1 MSVSWPDYFHIKEQP
16 MRKIMFFDTTLRD
29 GLKSPGTILSI
40 DEKVRIAKQ
49 LARLRVDVLEVGFPA
64 ASQEQFDTAER
75 IAGEVEGPIL
85 AVLARAN
92 NPRDFEIAWKAIQ
105 HYPHPRLHT
114 FVPASREYR
123 DHFLKKDAAATV
135 ELAVS
140 AIRKAK
146 EFTPDV
152 EFTLMDAFR
161 ANPQRV
167 LELVSAAAQ
176 AGAATINLADTVGYA
191 TPFDVGKLFLLLRN
205 EVEQFNKVVFSVH
218 CHNDLGLAV
227 ANSLAALAEGAR
239 QIHCTV
245 NGIGERAG
253 NAPLEELAA
262 ILSVH
267 GDRIGA
273 QLNVQLDRIYP
284 TSRLVRRL
292 TGAAMGHNKPV
303 VGEDAFNLEVVVPQ
317 LSDTEEKAPY
327 ETLHPEKLGVEAMG
341 NFLTAA
347 TSFDEFQ
354 NRLMELGYQFEG
366 SPLEKLYANFKELTG
381 KKENIFDA
389 DLELLVS
396 SSVAPDSLRYRLHYL
411 NVTAGSISVP
421 NATVQLEV
429 DGQLQQDAGF
439 GDGPVDAAFKTILKM
454 IRRSPKLIRY
464 EVTAITPGSDAQG
477 EATIG
482 LEEGGYVVTGR
493 AAATDIILASAKAL
507 IDGLNKL
514 DRLRGEAVI
523 SEYTGEEGWMP
534 LL

>member
-1 MSVSWPDYFHIKEQP
+1 MSEIK
-16 MRKIMFFDTTLRD
+16 FFDTTLRD

-49 LARLRVDVLEVGFPA
+49 LVRLQVDVLEVGFPG

-75 IAGEVEGPIL
+75 IAGEVEGTVL
-85 AVLARAN
+85 AVLARAT
-92 NPRDFEIAWKAIQ
+92 NPKDFDIAWKAIQ
-105 HYPHPRLHT
+105 RYPRPRLHT

-123 DHFLKKDAAATV
+123 DHFLKKTAAATV
-135 ELAVS
+135 ELAVA

-146 EFTPDV
+146 EYTPDV
-152 EFTLMDAFR
+152 EFTVMDAFR

-167 LELVSAAAQ
+167 VELVSAAAD

-191 TPFDVGKLFLLLRN
+191 TPFDVSKLFLHLR
-205 EVEQFNKVVFSVH
+205 EKVKEFDQVAFSVH

-227 ANSLAALAEGAR
+227 ANSLAAISEGAR

-267 GDRIGA
+267 ADRLGTR
-273 QLNVQLDRIYP
+273 LNIQLDQTYP

-292 TGAAMGHNKPV
+292 TGTAMGLHKPV
-303 VGEDAFNLEVVVPQ
+303 VGENAFSLEVVVPQ

-327 ETLHPEKLGVEAMG
+327 ETLHPEKLGVQPAG
-341 NFLTAA
+341 NILT
-347 TSFDEFQ
+347 TETTFDEFR
-354 NRLMELGYQFEG
+354 NRLMELGYGFQG
-366 SPLEKLYANFKELTG
+366 ASLERLYADFKELTG

-396 SSVAPDSLRYRLHYL
+396 SSVATESLRYRLHYL

-454 IRRSPKLIRY
+454 TRRSPKLTRY

-477 EATIG
+477 EVTVG
-482 LEEGGYVVTGR
+482 LEESGYVVTGR
-493 AAATDIILASAKAL
+493 AVATDIILASARAL

-514 DRLRGEAVI
+514 DRVRGKVVI
-523 SEYTGEEGWMP
+523 SEYTEEDSWMP

>member
-1 MSVSWPDYFHIKEQP
+1 

-49 LARLRVDVLEVGFPA
+49 LVRLQVDVLEVGFPG
-64 ASQEQFDTAER
+64 ASQEQFETAER
-75 IAGEVEGPIL
+75 IAREVDGTVL
-85 AVLARAN
+85 AVLARAT
-92 NPRDFEIAWKAIQ
+92 NPRDFDIAWKAIQ

-123 DHFLKKDAAATV
+123 DHFLKKTAAATV

-140 AIRKAK
+140 AIQKAR
-146 EFTPDV
+146 EYTPDV
-152 EFTLMDAFR
+152 EFTVMDAFR

-167 LELVSAAAQ
+167 VELVSAAAH
-176 AGAATINLADTVGYA
+176 AGATTINLADTVGYA
-191 TPFDVGKLFLLLRN
+191 TPFDVSKLFLHLRN
-205 EVEQFNKVVFSVH
+205 EVNEFNQIVFSVH

-227 ANSLAALAEGAR
+227 ANSLAAIAEGAR

-253 NAPLEELAA
+253 NASLEELAA

-267 GDRIGA
+267 ADQLGT
-273 QLNVQLDRIYP
+273 QLNIQLNQTYP

-292 TGAAMGHNKPV
+292 TGTAMGLHKPV
-303 VGEDAFNLEVVVPQ
+303 VGENAFSLEVVVPQ

-327 ETLHPEKLGVEAMG
+327 ETLQPEKLGVQPAG
-341 NFLTAA
+341 NILTAA
-347 TSFDEFQ
+347 TTFDEFR
-354 NRLMELGYQFEG
+354 NRLMELGYGFEG
-366 SPLEKLYANFKELTG
+366 APLEGLYADFKELTG

-389 DLELLVS
+389 DLELLIS
-396 SSVAPDSLRYRLHYL
+396 SSVATDSLRYRLHYL

-454 IRRSPKLIRY
+454 TRRSPKLTRY

-477 EATIG
+477 EVTVG
-482 LEEGGYVVTGR
+482 LEESGCVVTGR
-493 AAATDIILASAKAL
+493 AAATDIILASARAL

-514 DRLRGEAVI
+514 DRVRGKAVI
-523 SEYTGEEGWMP
+523 SEYTEDDSWMP